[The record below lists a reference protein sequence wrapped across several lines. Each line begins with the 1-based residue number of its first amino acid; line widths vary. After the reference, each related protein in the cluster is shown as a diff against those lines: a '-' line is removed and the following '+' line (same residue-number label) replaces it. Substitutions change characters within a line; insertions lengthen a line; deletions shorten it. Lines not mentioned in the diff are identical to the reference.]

1 MTPPSVFISYT
12 HDSPEHKDAILA
24 LSERLRQ
31 EGVVCVI
38 DQYEQSPAEGW
49 PLWCER
55 EVKRANF
62 VLVACTE
69 IYLRRFDGEE
79 EPGKGP
85 GRNLGRPRH
94 HPAALQ
100 RPGQKHQVYP

>member
-31 EGVVCVI
+31 EGVDCVI
-38 DQYEQSPAEGW
+38 DQYEQAPAEGW
-49 PLWCER
+49 PSWCER
-55 EVKRANF
+55 QVEQANF

-69 IYLRRFDGEE
+69 TYRRRFEKEE
-79 EPGKGP
+79 VPGKG
-85 GRNLGRPRH
+85 LGGTWEGH
-94 HPAALQ
+94 IITQEL
-100 RPGQKHQVYP
+100 V